1 MYRQVFYVMYKII
14 HEILPVNILMFKYN
28 VSKSYK
34 CVYCHEVE
42 TLRHLFFECTFN
54 SQLLLLIKNWIF
66 ALSNGIICL
75 NFKNIVLQNIDI
87 SNNQIKSVIVMII
100 SLYCKT
106 VWLNRNVKK
115 FEKKNVN

>member
-1 MYRQVFYVMYKII
+1 MYII
-14 HEILPVNILMFKYN
+14 IDEILPVNILMFKYN
-28 VSKSYK
+28 ISKTYK
-34 CVYCHEVE
+34 CVYCNEVE

-75 NFKNIVLQNIDI
+75 NFKNIILQDIDI
-87 SNNQIKSVIVMII
+87 SNNKAKSVLLLII

-115 FEKKNVN
+115 N